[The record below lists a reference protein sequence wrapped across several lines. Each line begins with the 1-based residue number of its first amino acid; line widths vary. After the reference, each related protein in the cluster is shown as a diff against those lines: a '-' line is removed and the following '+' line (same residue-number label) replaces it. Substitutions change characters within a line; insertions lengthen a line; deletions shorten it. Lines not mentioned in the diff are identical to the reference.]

1 MKTIHFMAG
10 LPRSGATLLSALLNQ
25 NPAIYASPQT
35 DLIWQMNLLYNN
47 MLDSETYRLGQLK
60 DGYDNVVKQ
69 LPQNFYKHIDK
80 PIIIDKNRSWG
91 VANYY
96 KLAQMIT
103 PNAKVITLYRPLFE
117 VLASFIRQCET
128 NSGNNYIDKAII
140 QNNYVQKYGSV
151 NNARCEWL
159 LENELSYNLESL
171 RQAKHGEYKDNFLLL
186 KYDDLV
192 GSTQKTLSNI
202 YSFLNINEFH
212 HELLNIDNNETYADL
227 DVYGLSELHSVRK
240 HIQKNQYDFTDYV
253 SDYIINKYKESNE
266 GTL

>member
-1 MKTIHFMAG
+1 MKTIYFMAG
-10 LPRSGATLLSALLNQ
+10 LPRSGATLLSTLLNQ
-25 NPAIYASPQT
+25 NPVIYASPQT
-35 DLIWQMNLLYNN
+35 DLIWQINLLYNS
-47 MLDSETYRLGQLK
+47 MLDSETYKSGQLHF
-60 DGYDNVVKQ
+60 GYNNVLNK
-69 LPQNFYKHIDK
+69 LAQNFYEHR
-80 PIIIDKNRSWG
+80 PESIIIDKNRSWG
-91 VANYY
+91 VATNYN
-96 KLAQMIT
+96 LAQIINS
-103 PNAKVITLYRPLFE
+103 NAKVITLYRPLFE

-128 NSGNNYIDKAII
+128 NPGNNYIDKAIGK
-140 QNNYVQKYGSV
+140 NNYVEKYGSI

-171 RQAKHGEYKDNFLLL
+171 KQAKYGKHKDNFLLL

-202 YSFLNINEFH
+202 YSFLNIDEFH
-212 HELLNIDNNETYADL
+212 HELLNINNNETYADS

-240 HIQKNQYDFTDYV
+240 DIQKNQYDFTDYV